1 MEEDIG
7 YFEVSMH
14 GFDFVQALKSINDLL
29 EEVGCLVLGQ
39 TLLLLQISLEI
50 TAIAVLHD
58 DADALVGMEL
68 INKSDDIIV
77 LALSEDFDFS
87 LYEFLEL
94 GSVHHEFFWDDFD
107 SHLRLIS
114 LVDGLVDFGPRSL
127 AKSLEEIEG
136 FQLGSLQLFVLH

>member
-1 MEEDIG
+1 MEEDIS

-50 TAIAVLHD
+50 AAIAVLHD

-68 INKSDDIIV
+68 INKSDDIVV
-77 LALSEDFDFS
+77 LALFEHFDFS
-87 LYEFLEL
+87 LYEFFEL
-94 GSVHHEFFWDDFD
+94 GSVHHELFGDDFD
-107 SHLRLIS
+107 GHLRIIS
-114 LVDGLVDFGPRSL
+114 LVDGLVDFGPRAL
-127 AKSLEEIEG
+127 TKSLEEIEG

>member
-14 GFDFVQALKSINDLL
+14 GVDFVQALKSINDLL
-29 EEVGCLVLGQ
+29 EEGSCLVLGQ
-39 TLLLLQISLEI
+39 TLLLLQIFFEI

-87 LYEFLEL
+87 LYEFFEL
-94 GSVHHEFFWDDFD
+94 GSVHHEFFGDDFD
-107 SHLRLIS
+107 GHLGIIS
-114 LVDGLVDFGPRSL
+114 LIDGLVYFGPRAL
-127 AKSLEEIEG
+127 A
-136 FQLGSLQLFVLH
+136 